1 MKDLMSANGS
11 FKCIT
16 INGKK
21 VRLHFIEDLDE
32 GVYRLTI
39 WEMEE

>member
-1 MKDLMSANGS
+1 MKNLMSASGN
-11 FKCIT
+11 FKYIT

-39 WEMEE
+39 GEGS